1 VKGIELSK
9 IDTFSFFFNKYKGMK
24 KLKLQS
30 LLTKGCEIK
39 KESDL
44 LDSIKNNKQEQ
55 ARYLSLRSRLSSRW
69 VNVVPSS
76 SDLMMTDLE
85 FCHAVR
91 NRLSLLPDDRLG
103 DECTLCGKKMS
114 PLHPHICKKLRKL
127 VTGARHDMVT
137 GCVLKRAREAGMTAS
152 NEPYLGP
159 GPNPLRADGAL
170 FGLLTFLYFDT
181 SVINPSTITSIEK
194 HKSHTKGLLAA
205 TGREAVKSK
214 KYKNHLPAGASFVP
228 FVLESFGR
236 FWHWCVQSHPIY
248 CC

>member
-1 VKGIELSK
+1 
-9 IDTFSFFFNKYKGMK
+9 
-24 KLKLQS
+24 
-30 LLTKGCEIK
+30 
-39 KESDL
+39 
-44 LDSIKNNKQEQ
+44 
-55 ARYLSLRSRLSSRW
+55 
-69 VNVVPSS
+69 
-76 SDLMMTDLE
+76 MMTDLE

-103 DECTLCGKKMS
+103 DECTDCGKNMS

-181 SVINPSTITSIEK
+181 SVINPSTTTSIEK
-194 HKSHTKGLLAA
+194 FKSHTKGLLAA
-205 TGREAVKSK
+205 AGREAVKLK

-228 FVLESFGR
+228 FVLESFGSLGTGA
-236 FWHWCVQSHPIY
+236 FKVIQSIVAEFGERYGDNLKSEFRKFCFDSVSIALQKGTSRMFSLFSHSNL
-248 CC
+248 CRV